1 MSRMHPVGTKATRA
15 ATKSDGAE
23 DAARDAWRLLAPLV
37 YPPPFLHI
45 AREHDLSPPAFGVLR
60 MLDQPRPMGEIAATL
75 HCDNSN
81 VTGIVDGLEE
91 RGLARREPAE
101 HDRRVRLIALT
112 PEGTRLRRRLMKAVE
127 VPPEWMQR
135 LSPADQETLRD
146 ILERAA
152 T

>member
-1 MSRMHPVGTKATRA
+1 MHLVGTKATKA
-15 ATKSDGAE
+15 AAKRGEPDS
-23 DAARDAWRLLAPLV
+23 AAREAWRLLAPLV

-45 AREHDLSPPAFGVLR
+45 GREHHLSPPAFGVLR
-60 MLDQPRPMGEIAATL
+60 MLDRPRPMGEIAAYL
-75 HCDNSN
+75 KCDNSN

-112 PEGTRLRRRLMKAVE
+112 PEGARLRKRLMKAVG

-135 LSPADQETLRD
+135 LSPEDQRALRE
-146 ILERAA
+146 ILARASG
-152 T
+152 